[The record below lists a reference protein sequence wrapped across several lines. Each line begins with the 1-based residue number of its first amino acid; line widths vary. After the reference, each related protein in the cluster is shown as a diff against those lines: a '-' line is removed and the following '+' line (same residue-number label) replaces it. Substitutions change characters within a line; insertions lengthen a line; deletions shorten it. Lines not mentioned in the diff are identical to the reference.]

1 MNMRKWRIIM
11 NSFFNSQFIYC
22 LLIWMFHNRSV
33 SNKINRL
40 HERHLHIAY
49 SDFKSSFENLFK
61 KDGTVSTYVKD
72 LQILVTETLK
82 IPKSLSV
89 PAMSELFHQSLQP
102 AKST

>member
-40 HERHLHIAY
+40 HERALHIAY
-49 SDFKSSFENLFK
+49 SAFKSSFENLFK
-61 KDGTVSTYVKD
+61 KDGTVSIYVKD

-89 PAMSELFHQSLQP
+89 PAMSELFHQSLQL
-102 AKST
+102 ARST